1 MTLLKFHSADED
13 VIEGSFSIFKAAV
26 FKANYSS
33 SQSRSTGTSMMDSV
47 VPSLLDL
54 LNERNVTSKA
64 VVMLVAEYCFMYV
77 PIYFFSFSLLSAASN
92 SCPWF
97 FYWSNLTCKTW

>member
-1 MTLLKFHSADED
+1 MALLKFHSADED

-26 FKANYSS
+26 FKTDYSS
-33 SQSRSTGTSMMDSV
+33 SQSRSTGTSMMDSL

-54 LNERNVTSKA
+54 LNDRNVTSKA

-77 PIYFFSFSLLSAASN
+77 PIYLFLFFITFCSF
-92 SCPWF
+92 
-97 FYWSNLTCKTW
+97 